1 MASYT
6 ITWRKSTKKD
16 LRRIP
21 EADVREIVLAVEDLA
36 GNPFPIGFTKMI
48 GTKNV
53 YRIRVG
59 NYRVIYE
66 IYGVELVVEVI
77 RVGHRKDVYRQPD
90 LVNTLE
96 NNARLAF
103 PGMVLPWEVL
113 AEAPGRGGEVLG
125 AIR

>member
-36 GNPFPIGFTKMI
+36 GNPFPNGSINMT
-48 GTKNV
+48 GTQNV

-66 IYGVELVVEVI
+66 IYGGELVVEVI
-77 RVGHRKDVYRQPD
+77 RVGHRKDVYR
-90 LVNTLE
+90 
-96 NNARLAF
+96 
-103 PGMVLPWEVL
+103 
-113 AEAPGRGGEVLG
+113 
-125 AIR
+125 